1 MEDLSLVQLMSNECW
16 AGFLVFF
23 FFRIFPCS
31 SETVRTCVAALKKK
45 KKVDLFFQEMNH
57 SWVFVVYPE
66 VISILQT
73 AVVIGVSL
81 CICMLLSH
89 SVAMCCV
96 DACIVIAPISM
107 RDLFFFF
114 PVTNTFKR
122 TNDFVASKA
131 PASDLNHKFRCTV
144 VDCLK
149 FFRKAKLLHYHMKYF
164 HGIEKSPEPEENPGK
179 RHVQTRGSSA
189 SDKASQESLTR
200 KRVSASSPSK
210 HFGFAMYLYHEGLTQ
225 KAGVRL
231 VWSSWIPPRLKMTSF
246 QELLH
251 GNYSPPGRNRNIWLL
266 FLPLSLAA
274 WVTLRK
280 SHLRKS

>member
-1 MEDLSLVQLMSNECW
+1 M
-16 AGFLVFF
+16 
-23 FFRIFPCS
+23 
-31 SETVRTCVAALKKK
+31 T
-45 KKVDLFFQEMNH
+45 
-57 SWVFVVYPE
+57 
-66 VISILQT
+66 
-73 AVVIGVSL
+73 
-81 CICMLLSH
+81 
-89 SVAMCCV
+89 
-96 DACIVIAPISM
+96 
-107 RDLFFFF
+107 
-114 PVTNTFKR
+114 
-122 TNDFVASKA
+122 SKA

-251 GNYSPPGRNRNIWLL
+251 GNYSSPGRNRNIWLL

>member
-1 MEDLSLVQLMSNECW
+1 MLSTLK
-16 AGFLVFF
+16 FYPFF
-23 FFRIFPCS
+23 
-31 SETVRTCVAALKKK
+31 
-45 KKVDLFFQEMNH
+45 
-57 SWVFVVYPE
+57 
-66 VISILQT
+66 QT
-73 AVVIGVSL
+73 AVVIDVCL
-81 CICMLLSH
+81 YIRMLLSH

-107 RDLFFFF
+107 RDFFFFF

-122 TNDFVASKA
+122 TNDFVTSKA

-149 FFRKAKLLHYHMKYF
+149 IFRKAKLLHYHMKYF

-210 HFGFAMYLYHEGLTQ
+210 HFGSAMYLYHEGLTQ

-231 VWSSWIPPRLKMTSF
+231 VWSSRIPP
-246 QELLH
+246 
-251 GNYSPPGRNRNIWLL
+251 N
-266 FLPLSLAA
+266 
-274 WVTLRK
+274 
-280 SHLRKS
+280 